1 MNNKIKKNDYQIVV
15 KNLWKVFGDDPLAS
29 LSEEYL
35 LKSRSEIQSE
45 IGQLIA
51 LRNISFNVKRGETFV
66 VMGLSG
72 SGKSTLVRCLIRL
85 IEKTSGNISVDGEDI
100 NSFDDKNLMDFRRN
114 KVSMVFQNFGLL
126 PHRNVI
132 DNACYG
138 LEIKGIPKKERHKIA
153 KKMISLVGLDGWEYS
168 KVSELSGGMQQR
180 VGLARALAVEPEILL
195 LDEPF
200 SGLDPLIRRQM
211 RSELVDL
218 QKKLKKTMVFITHD
232 LDEAVRVGHRIAIMR
247 DGAVVQIGTP
257 EEIVVNPA
265 DEYVA
270 DFVKGIS
277 RLKVVQAKTIMQSI
291 KDYENKFEPLSD
303 DNEIV
308 DENDVLSKL
317 IETSIS
323 KDKPIIVSN
332 KNKQKG
338 NRFEREVVKMC
349 EQADIPAKRSWG
361 SDGRSLGM
369 HEEVDVL
376 IDSDIRV
383 QAKVRKKIATW
394 LQPSNEVDLQVVK
407 QDRGEVM
414 VVMRFDDWLADYR
427 RLLELE
433 KRL

>member
-232 LDEAVRVGHRIAIMR
+232 LDEAITIGDTIAIMR
-247 DGAVVQIGTP
+247 DGEIIQMGTP
-257 EEIVVNPA
+257 EEIILNPVDKFVA
-265 DEYVA
+265 EFTEDVSKENILSTLSISVKPDLIWNFFSGFSELKNRISNLEIMHVAFVDDEAYSLGVLMRS
-270 DFVKGIS
+270 DVEQCESMEDIKLMLKKSPPSIS
-277 RLKVVQAKTIMQSI
+277 STSSLKSAIASLAVSETPI
-291 KDYENKFEPLSD
+291 P
-303 DNEIV
+303 IV
-308 DENDVLSKL
+308 DSREKFVGVATQS
-317 IETSIS
+317 SIL
-323 KDKPIIVSN
+323 KTLK
-332 KNKQKG
+332 KYQT
-338 NRFEREVVKMC
+338 
-349 EQADIPAKRSWG
+349 
-361 SDGRSLGM
+361 
-369 HEEVDVL
+369 EE
-376 IDSDIRV
+376 
-383 QAKVRKKIATW
+383 IA
-394 LQPSNEVDLQVVK
+394 
-407 QDRGEVM
+407 
-414 VVMRFDDWLADYR
+414 
-427 RLLELE
+427 
-433 KRL
+433 

>member
-1 MNNKIKKNDYQIVV
+1 MNNKIKKNDYHITV

-232 LDEAVRVGHRIAIMR
+232 LDEAITIGDTIAIMR
-247 DGAVVQIGTP
+247 DGEIIQMGAP
-257 EEIVVNPA
+257 EEIILNPA
-265 DEYVA
+265 DKFVA
-270 DFVKGIS
+270 EFTEDVSK
-277 RLKVVQAKTIMQSI
+277 
-291 KDYENKFEPLSD
+291 ENILST
-303 DNEIV
+303 
-308 DENDVLSKL
+308 L
-317 IETSIS
+317 
-323 KDKPIIVSN
+323 
-332 KNKQKG
+332 
-338 NRFEREVVKMC
+338 F
-349 EQADIPAKRSWG
+349 
-361 SDGRSLGM
+361 
-369 HEEVDVL
+369 
-376 IDSDIRV
+376 
-383 QAKVRKKIATW
+383 
-394 LQPSNEVDLQVVK
+394 
-407 QDRGEVM
+407 
-414 VVMRFDDWLADYR
+414 
-427 RLLELE
+427 
-433 KRL
+433 

>member
-85 IEKTSGNISVDGEDI
+85 IEKTSGNIYVDGEDI

-138 LEIKGIPKKERHKIA
+138 LEIKDIPKKERHKIA

-232 LDEAVRVGHRIAIMR
+232 LDEAITIGDTIAIMR
-247 DGAVVQIGTP
+247 DGEIIQMGTP
-257 EEIVVNPA
+257 EEIILNPVDKFVA
-265 DEYVA
+265 EFTEDVSKENILSTLSISVKPDLIWNFFSGFSELKNRMSNLEIMHVAFVDDEAYSLGVLMRS
-270 DFVKGIS
+270 DVEQCESMEDIKLMLKKSPPSIS
-277 RLKVVQAKTIMQSI
+277 STSSLKSAIASLAVSETPI
-291 KDYENKFEPLSD
+291 P
-303 DNEIV
+303 IV
-308 DENDVLSKL
+308 DS
-317 IETSIS
+317 
-323 KDKPIIVSN
+323 
-332 KNKQKG
+332 
-338 NRFEREVVKMC
+338 REKFVGVATQSSTLK
-349 EQADIPAKRSWG
+349 A
-361 SDGRSLGM
+361 L
-369 HEEVDVL
+369 
-376 IDSDIRV
+376 
-383 QAKVRKKIATW
+383 KKYQTQEIT
-394 LQPSNEVDLQVVK
+394 
-407 QDRGEVM
+407 
-414 VVMRFDDWLADYR
+414 
-427 RLLELE
+427 
-433 KRL
+433 

>member
-15 KNLWKVFGDDPLAS
+15 KDLWKVFGDDPLAS

-35 LKSRSEIQSE
+35 LKSRSEIQAE
-45 IGQLIA
+45 TGQLIA

-138 LEIKGIPKKERHKIA
+138 LEIKGIPKRERYKIA
-153 KKMISLVGLDGWEYS
+153 KEMISLVGLDGWEYS

-232 LDEAVRVGHRIAIMR
+232 LDEAIAIGDTIAIMR
-247 DGAVVQIGTP
+247 DGEIIQMGAP
-257 EEIVVNPA
+257 EEIILNPVDKFVA
-265 DEYVA
+265 EFTEDVSKENILSTLSISVKPDLIWNFSSRFSELKNRMTNLEIMHVAFVDDEAYSLGVLMRS
-270 DFVKGIS
+270 DIEQCESMEDIKLMLKKSPHSIS
-277 RLKVVQAKTIMQSI
+277 SKSSLKSAIASLAVSETPI
-291 KDYENKFEPLSD
+291 P
-303 DNEIV
+303 IV
-308 DENDVLSKL
+308 DS
-317 IETSIS
+317 
-323 KDKPIIVSN
+323 
-332 KNKQKG
+332 
-338 NRFEREVVKMC
+338 REKFVGVATQSSTLKALKKY
-349 EQADIPAKRSWG
+349 QT
-361 SDGRSLGM
+361 
-369 HEEVDVL
+369 EE
-376 IDSDIRV
+376 I
-383 QAKVRKKIATW
+383 T
-394 LQPSNEVDLQVVK
+394 
-407 QDRGEVM
+407 
-414 VVMRFDDWLADYR
+414 
-427 RLLELE
+427 
-433 KRL
+433 

>member
-1 MNNKIKKNDYQIVV
+1 MNNKIKKNDYHIIV

-51 LRNISFNVKRGETFV
+51 LRNVSFNVKRGETFV

-72 SGKSTLVRCLIRL
+72 SGKSTLIRCLIRL

-138 LEIKGIPKKERHKIA
+138 LEIKGIPIKERQKIA
-153 KKMISLVGLDGWEYS
+153 KEMISLVGLDGWEYS

-232 LDEAVRVGHRIAIMR
+232 LDEAIAIGDTIAIMR
-247 DGAVVQIGTP
+247 DGEIIQMGSP
-257 EEIVVNPA
+257 EEIILNPV
-265 DEYVA
+265 DKFVA
-270 DFVKGIS
+270 EFTEDVSKENILSTLSISVKPDLIWKFSSGFSELKNRMSNLEIMHVAFVDNEAYSLGVLMRSDVEQCESMEDIKLMLKKSPHSIS
-277 RLKVVQAKTIMQSI
+277 SKSSLKSAIASLAVSETPIPIVDSREKFVGVATQSSILKVLKKYQT
-291 KDYENKFEPLSD
+291 E
-303 DNEIV
+303 EI
-308 DENDVLSKL
+308 
-317 IETSIS
+317 
-323 KDKPIIVSN
+323 
-332 KNKQKG
+332 
-338 NRFEREVVKMC
+338 
-349 EQADIPAKRSWG
+349 A
-361 SDGRSLGM
+361 
-369 HEEVDVL
+369 
-376 IDSDIRV
+376 
-383 QAKVRKKIATW
+383 
-394 LQPSNEVDLQVVK
+394 
-407 QDRGEVM
+407 
-414 VVMRFDDWLADYR
+414 
-427 RLLELE
+427 
-433 KRL
+433 